1 MKDGVIVINT
11 ARGKLIDEAA
21 LAEALQSG
29 KVRTAALDVYSVE
42 PPANNPLI
50 GLPNVL
56 HTPHLGASTMEAQ
69 RDVATQIVDQVM
81 DALRGTDFRN
91 TVNMPFPAGP
101 DFAETRPY
109 MDLAEKLG
117 ILHACLAPAPIRRVE
132 LEVRGANTDRLV
144 RPVAAALLKGILTK
158 SFSDP
163 VNYINAPILAEE
175 HGITISQTKGM
186 GPNDYPN
193 LISAR
198 VYWNEGQRLLA
209 GVLFGD
215 GTPRIVQVDDYHL
228 EANPEGVI
236 LIMQNRDVPGVIG
249 QVGTVM
255 ATYNINI
262 GEWRMGRHQPGGE
275 ALSFINLDSEPPNP
289 VLQAL
294 EKVPAVTHVTL
305 VNL

>member
-1 MKDGVIVINT
+1 
-11 ARGKLIDEAA
+11 
-21 LAEALQSG
+21 
-29 KVRTAALDVYSVE
+29 
-42 PPANNPLI
+42 
-50 GLPNVL
+50 
-56 HTPHLGASTMEAQ
+56 
-69 RDVATQIVDQVM
+69 
-81 DALRGTDFRN
+81 
-91 TVNMPFPAGP
+91 MPVPAGP

-132 LEVRGANTDRLV
+132 LEVRGESVDRLV

-158 SFSDP
+158 SFSDDP
-163 VNYINAPILAEE
+163 VNYINAPVLAEE
-175 HGITISQTKGM
+175 HGITISQAKGM
-186 GPNDYPN
+186 GPHDYPN
-193 LISAR
+193 LLSAR

-215 GTPRIVQVDDYHL
+215 ATPRIVQVDDYHL
-228 EANPEGVI
+228 EANPDGVI

-249 QVGTVM
+249 QVGTVL

-275 ALSFINLDSEPPNP
+275 ALSFINLDSEPPTP

-294 EKVPAVTHVTL
+294 EKVPAVTYVTL